1 MFNLIQNSKL
11 LLFLVNLILGAILVY
26 SYHHYIKYGGVSV
39 KALWGDGY
47 DYKQFFY
54 LTMLLAL
61 LGYLAILVYAFFFAE
76 QNKTLLNLCF
86 TQILIIAISMLWL
99 PLTIKFLKTKGEV
112 NKKLLTSCVIVV
124 LFLVALASIKQY
136 LVVEK
141 LNPKIKNNVSKSMKK
156 LALVGAGLFILQ
168 TFAMDFLAWDV
179 GFFVS
184 NNNL

>member
-1 MFNLIQNSKL
+1 MLNLVAHSKS
-11 LLFLVNLILGAILVY
+11 LLFLVNLILGAILIY
-26 SYHHYIKYGGVSV
+26 SYYHYITYGGVSV

-47 DYKQFFY
+47 NYKQFFY

-86 TQILIIAISMLWL
+86 TQVLIISISMLWL
-99 PLTIKFLKTKGEV
+99 PLTIKFLKSTEDI
-112 NKKLLTSCVIVV
+112 NKRLLTFCVVV
-124 LFLVALASIKQY
+124 TLFLVALASIKQY
-136 LVVEK
+136 LVIEK
-141 LNPKIKNNVSKSMKK
+141 LNPKIKNNLSKSMKK
-156 LALVGAGLFILQ
+156 LALVGAGLFIVQ

-184 NNNL
+184 KKNL

>member
-1 MFNLIQNSKL
+1 MFNLIKNSKL
-11 LLFLVNLILGAILVY
+11 LLFLVNLILGAILLY
-26 SYHHYIKYGGVSV
+26 SYHHYIKYGGVTV
-39 KALWGDGY
+39 KTLYGDGY
-47 DYKQFFY
+47 DYKQFFN

-61 LGYLAILVYAFFFAE
+61 LGYLAILMYAFFFAE

-86 TQILIIAISMLWL
+86 TQVLIIALSMLWL
-99 PLTIKFLKTKGEV
+99 PLTIKFLKTKEYL
-112 NKKLLTSCVIVV
+112 NKKILAACVIVI

-141 LNPKIKNNVSKSMKK
+141 LNPKINNNVSKSMKK
-156 LALVGAGLFILQ
+156 LALVGAGLFVFQ

-184 NNNL
+184 NSNL